1 MDRERLVAAGRAV
14 ETGARR
20 RPRWLSALSLS
31 AGLQVV
37 LLVMTQPLSAA
48 REGTPA
54 TAEAPRVM
62 ATFTLPDIPLASLQN
77 EALPE
82 RPIADDRGV
91 MLGDIIGSDLW
102 HGPDDAENEFWA
114 ITDRG
119 PTGEIEVDG
128 EEHRTFPV
136 PEFTPFILHVRGDD
150 GELEILE
157 AIPIVTPQG
166 EPVTGISNLAGTDE
180 EPFDFTGNESLGYN
194 QSGLDVEGL
203 VQTSDGG
210 FWLAEEYRPSLVKV
224 DADGRVIARYVPEG
238 VALPNAGYPVE
249 ATLPAIYGL
258 RQNNRG
264 FEGLALSGDGKTLF
278 AVLQSPLSNPDDKAG
293 EASRSGRILAVDT
306 ASGRPVAEYV
316 YALEDAAAF
325 DPALGDGDQNEV
337 KLSGL
342 VWLDESTLLVLERTD
357 EVARLYR
364 VDLNEATDILGSEWD
379 DPATSPSLE
388 SLDDPV
394 AADVQPLPKTLAIDL
409 AAIPDM
415 PDKIE
420 GVAIVDDDTIAVSND
435 IDFAFGDFN
444 EAGRLQRTG
453 DQSYLL
459 VIDAPIAA
467 P

>member
-1 MDRERLVAAGRAV
+1 MDRDRLVAAGRAV
-14 ETGARR
+14 ETGARH
-20 RPRWLSALSLS
+20 RPRWLNALSLS
-31 AGLQVV
+31 AGLQLV
-37 LLVMTQPLSAA
+37 LLVTTQPWTAA
-48 REGTPA
+48 QEGTPA
-54 TAEAPRVM
+54 TAEAPRVT

-82 RPIADDRGV
+82 HPIADDRGV

-114 ITDRG
+114 VTDRG
-119 PTGEIEVDG
+119 PTRGVEVGG

-136 PEFTPFILHVRGDD
+136 PEFTPFILHVRAAD
-150 GELEILE
+150 GELEVLR
-157 AIPIVTPQG
+157 AIPIVTPRG
-166 EPVTGISNLAGTDE
+166 EPVTGLSNLAGTDE
-180 EPFDFTGNESLGYN
+180 EPFDFAGNEPLAYN

-210 FWLAEEYRPSLVKV
+210 FWLAEEYRPSLVKL
-224 DADGRVIARYVPEG
+224 DADGGVIARYVPEG
-238 VALPNAGYPVE
+238 VALPDAGYPVE

-264 FEGLALSGDGKTLF
+264 FEGLALSGDGQTLF
-278 AVLQSPLSNPDDKAG
+278 AVLQSPLSNPDDQTG
-293 EASRSGRILAVDT
+293 DASRSGRILAVDT

-325 DPALGDGDQNEV
+325 DPALEDSDQSEV

-342 VWLDESTLLVLERTD
+342 IWLDESTLLVLERTD
-357 EVARLYR
+357 AVARLYR
-364 VDLNEATDILGSEWD
+364 VDLNGATDMLGSAWD

-388 SLDDPV
+388 SLDDP
-394 AADVQPLPKTLAIDL
+394 AAAGVQPLPKTLAVDL
-409 AAIPDM
+409 AAIPDL
-415 PDKIE
+415 PDAIE
-420 GVAIVDDDTIAVSND
+420 AVAMVDDDTIAVSND
-435 IDFAFGDFN
+435 IDFAVGGFN

-453 DQSYLL
+453 NQSHLI
-459 VIDAPIAA
+459 VIDAPVAA

>member
-1 MDRERLVAAGRAV
+1 MDRDRLVAAGRAV
-14 ETGARR
+14 ETGAHH
-20 RPRWLSALSLS
+20 RPRWLSALCLS
-31 AGLQVV
+31 AGLQLV
-37 LLVMTQPLSAA
+37 LFVTMQPLTAA
-48 REGTPA
+48 QEGTPA
-54 TAEAPRVM
+54 TVEAPRVM
-62 ATFTLPDIPLASLQN
+62 ATFALPDIPLASLQN

-82 RPIADDRGV
+82 QPIADDRGV

-102 HGPDDAENEFWA
+102 HGPDAPENEFWGV
-114 ITDRG
+114 TDRG
-119 PTGEIEVDG
+119 PTGEVEVDG
-128 EEHRTFPV
+128 EEHRTFPI
-136 PEFTPFILHVRGDD
+136 PEFTPFILHLRGDNS
-150 GELEILE
+150 ELEILD

-180 EPFDFTGNESLGYN
+180 EPFDFAGNESLAYN

-238 VALPNAGYPVE
+238 VALPDAGYPVE

-264 FEGLALSGDGKTLF
+264 FEGLALSGDGQTLF
-278 AVLQSPLSNPDDKAG
+278 AVLQSPLSNPDHETG
-293 EASRSGRILAVDT
+293 EASRSGRILAVNT

-325 DPALGDGDQNEV
+325 DPALEDSDQSEV

-342 VWLDESTLLVLERTD
+342 IWLDESTLLVLERTD

-364 VDLNEATDILGSEWD
+364 VDLNGATDILGSEWD

-388 SLDDPV
+388 SLDDP
-394 AADVQPLPKTLAIDL
+394 AAAGVQPLPKTLAVDL
-409 AAIPDM
+409 AAIPDL

-420 GVAIVDDDTIAVSND
+420 GVAMVDADTIAVSND
-435 IDFAFGDFN
+435 IDFAVGDFDG
-444 EAGRLQRTG
+444 AGRLQETG
-453 DQSYLL
+453 NQSQLV
-459 VIDAPIAA
+459 VIDAPVAA

>member
-1 MDRERLVAAGRAV
+1 
-14 ETGARR
+14 
-20 RPRWLSALSLS
+20 
-31 AGLQVV
+31 
-37 LLVMTQPLSAA
+37 
-48 REGTPA
+48 
-54 TAEAPRVM
+54 M
-62 ATFTLPDIPLASLQN
+62 ATYTLPDIPLASLQN

-82 RPIADDRGV
+82 HPIADDRGV

-102 HGPDDAENEFWA
+102 HGPDAPENEFWGV
-114 ITDRG
+114 TDRG
-119 PTGEIEVDG
+119 PTGEVEVDG
-128 EEHRTFPV
+128 EEHRTFPI
-136 PEFTPFILHVRGDD
+136 PEFTPFILHLRGDNS
-150 GELEILE
+150 ELEILD

-180 EPFDFTGNESLGYN
+180 EPFDFAGNETLAYD
-194 QSGLDVEGL
+194 QSGLDVDGW
-203 VQTSDGG
+203 VHTIDGG

-238 VALPNAGYPVE
+238 VALPDAGYPVE

-264 FEGLALSGDGKTLF
+264 FEGLALSGDGQTLF
-278 AVLQSPLSNPDDKAG
+278 AVLQSPLSNPDHETG
-293 EASRSGRILAVDT
+293 EASRSGRILAVNT

-325 DPALGDGDQNEV
+325 DPGLEDGDQNEV

-364 VDLNEATDILGSEWD
+364 VDLNGATDILGSEWD

-388 SLDDPV
+388 SLDDP
-394 AADVQPLPKTLAIDL
+394 AAAGVQPLPKTLAVDL
-409 AAIPDM
+409 AAIPDL

-420 GVAIVDDDTIAVSND
+420 GVAMVDAETIAVSND
-435 IDFAFGDFN
+435 IDFAVGDFD
-444 EAGRLQRTG
+444 EAGRLQETG
-453 DQSYLL
+453 NQSQLV

>member
-1 MDRERLVAAGRAV
+1 MDRDRLVAAGRAG
-14 ETGARR
+14 ERGARR
-20 RPRWLSALSLS
+20 RRRWLSALSLS
-31 AGLQVV
+31 AGLQLV
-37 LLVMTQPLSAA
+37 LLVAMQSLTAA
-48 REGTPA
+48 QEGTPA
-54 TAEAPRVM
+54 PAEAPRVT

-82 RPIADDRGV
+82 HPITDDRGV

-114 ITDRG
+114 VTDRG
-119 PTGEIEVDG
+119 PTGGVEVNG
-128 EEHRTFPV
+128 EERRTFPV
-136 PEFTPFILHVRGDD
+136 PEFTPFILHVRAAD
-150 GELEILE
+150 GELEVLQ
-157 AIPIVTPQG
+157 AIPIATPRS
-166 EPVTGISNLAGTDE
+166 EPVTGLSNLAGTDE
-180 EPFDFTGNESLGYN
+180 EPFDFAGNEPLAYN

-210 FWLAEEYRPSLVKV
+210 FWLAEEYRPSLVKL
-224 DADGRVIARYVPEG
+224 DADGRVIARYVPAG
-238 VALPNAGYPVE
+238 VALPDAGYPVE

-264 FEGLALSGDGKTLF
+264 FEGLALSGDGQTLF
-278 AVLQSPLSNPDDKAG
+278 AVLQSPLSNPNDETG

-325 DPALGDGDQNEV
+325 DPALEDGDQNEV

-342 VWLDESTLLVLERTD
+342 IWLDESTLLVLERTD
-357 EVARLYR
+357 KVARLYR
-364 VDLNEATDILGSEWD
+364 VDLNGATDILGSAWD

-388 SLDDPV
+388 SLDDP
-394 AADVQPLPKTLAIDL
+394 AAAGVQPLPKTLAVDL
-409 AAIPDM
+409 AAIPDL
-415 PDKIE
+415 PDAIE
-420 GVAIVDDDTIAVSND
+420 AVAMVDDDTIAVSND
-435 IDFAFGDFN
+435 IDFAVGGFN

-453 DQSYLL
+453 IQSHLI
-459 VIDAPIAA
+459 VIDAPVPA